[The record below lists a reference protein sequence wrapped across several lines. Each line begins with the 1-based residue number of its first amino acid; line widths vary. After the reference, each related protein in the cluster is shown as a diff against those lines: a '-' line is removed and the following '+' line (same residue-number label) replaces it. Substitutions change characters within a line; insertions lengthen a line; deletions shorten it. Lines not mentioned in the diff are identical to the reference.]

1 MRVLLI
7 PLLLS
12 LYAGCANENADNS
25 GMDDSATQPVTV
37 DPMRERDRVQKP
49 EVVLGFMGNNGDLT
63 GLTIADL
70 FADDGYWTFKMIDR
84 GANVIAVVNDQAK
97 AEAII
102 KRKKE
107 RNLSDDRLQVR
118 TVLHGDPGIANAEVD
133 MALIAHRFVSI
144 RDKPDYFRR
153 MRMGMRPP
161 RYLVMVEWRYEQTAT
176 GPPMDERMSENDIM
190 DFIGTTGYADV
201 GAHSAQIPDQVVYLI
216 NDYIDMPVEG
226 APTE

>member
-1 MRVLLI
+1 MLLL

-12 LYAGCANENADNS
+12 LYTGCANDKADNS
-25 GMDDSATQPVTV
+25 ATSGSANQAAPA
-37 DPMRERDRVQKP
+37 DPLRERDRMQKP
-49 EVVLGFMGNNGDLT
+49 EVVLGFMGNSGDLT
-63 GLTIADL
+63 GITIADL

-107 RNLSDDRLQVR
+107 RILSDERLQVR

-144 RDKPDYFRR
+144 HDKPDYFRR

-190 DFIGTTGYADV
+190 DFIGTTGYSDV